1 MDISAY
7 TTLTRQSGLMREM
20 HIIANNIA
28 NAATTG
34 YRQQQVLFSEYL
46 SDVGSENLSMAHA
59 NIANTDFSPGVFS
72 QTGNPFDL
80 AIEGAGFFMLETDQG
95 PVYTRNGNFTISA
108 DNMLVAHDGAPV
120 LDVAGAPVFIPV
132 SGSEMAIGQD
142 GTLSFDGQIL
152 GQIAVVEPQ
161 QGTDIVRQDGVRF
174 LFDGDAQPAQN
185 ARLLQGSLEK
195 SNADPVGQM
204 ARMIDVQRAYEM
216 AQSFIENEDKRI
228 RSVTNNILS

>member
-1 MDISAY
+1 
-7 TTLTRQSGLMREM
+7 
-20 HIIANNIA
+20 
-28 NAATTG
+28 
-34 YRQQQVLFSEYL
+34 
-46 SDVGSENLSMAHA
+46 
-59 NIANTDFSPGVFS
+59 
-72 QTGNPFDL
+72 
-80 AIEGAGFFMLETDQG
+80 
-95 PVYTRNGNFTISA
+95 
-108 DNMLVAHDGAPV
+108 MLVAHD
-120 LDVAGAPVFIPV
+120 GAPVFIPV

>member
-46 SDVGSENLSMAHA
+46 SDLGSENLSMAHA
-59 NIANTDFSPGVFS
+59 NIASTDFSPGVFS

-95 PVYTRNGNFTISA
+95 PVYTRNGNFTVSA
-108 DNMLVAHDGAPV
+108 ENVLVAHDGAPV
-120 LDVAGAPVFIPV
+120 LDVAGAPVIIPV
-132 SGSEMAIGQD
+132 SGAEMAIGQD

-161 QGTDIVRQDGVRF
+161 QGTDIIRQDGVRF

-185 ARLLQGSLEK
+185 ARLLQGNLEK
-195 SNADPVGQM
+195 SNSDPVAQM

-216 AQSFIENEDKRI
+216 AQNFIENEDKRI